1 MGRGVAD
8 NGAVTDGRARA
19 LKQRTHCMVKEVAK
33 EWISTQL
40 VERGRGDT
48 VNRCGSNAKLGQL
61 ACKAVAEFFW
71 SSALTTKLLPQPQRP
86 FFLAISA
93 PRNLPQ

>member
-1 MGRGVAD
+1 MD

-19 LKQRTHCMVKEVAK
+19 LKQRTHCMVKGVAK

-48 VNRCGSNAKLGQL
+48 VNRCGSNAKLGLQGGG
-61 ACKAVAEFFW
+61 
-71 SSALTTKLLPQPQRP
+71 RI
-86 FFLAISA
+86 FLVFC
-93 PRNLPQ
+93 PHH